1 MQVQTVRIVSDVT
14 EENPNGYIVIN
25 KDDFVEGQDE
35 LFLTEEEKAAAAAA
49 APRGRRKAADPAP
62 VSEAAPAQ
70 EAAAAAA
77 APAGEQPAEQP
88 QE

>member
-49 APRGRRKAADPAP
+49 PRGRRKAADPATA
-62 VSEAAPAQ
+62 SEAAPAQ

-88 QE
+88 QG